1 MKFGFIGAGIVAQTL
16 ARHLLLHGHEVMLS
30 NSRGPET
37 LSDLVSS
44 LGTGAKAGTPI
55 EAAEQDFVI
64 LSVMW
69 PQMPTALSMVPDW
82 TGRVLIDATN
92 RFENMEPLVGEL
104 SGKNSS
110 EIVAQYAPGAR
121 VIKAFNSVPMEW
133 IKNYTEEKPKTVLF
147 MSGDD
152 IQTKQVLQEIWENL
166 GFACIDLGSLSQGG
180 LLQQIGGPLAGLNL
194 NLLERYSVR

>member
-1 MKFGFIGAGIVAQTL
+1 MVNL
-16 ARHLLLHGHEVMLS
+16 PC
-30 NSRGPET
+30 RGPET
-37 LSDLVSS
+37 LSESVSS
-44 LGTGAKAGTPI
+44 LGTGAKSGTPL

-69 PQMPTALSMVPDW
+69 PQMPIALSMVPDW

-92 RFENMEPLVGEL
+92 RFENMEPFVGEL

-133 IKNYTEEKPKTVLF
+133 IKNYTEEKPKTRTF
-147 MSGDD
+147 
-152 IQTKQVLQEIWENL
+152 
-166 GFACIDLGSLSQGG
+166 SQSYGHKTS
-180 LLQQIGGPLAGLNL
+180 
-194 NLLERYSVR
+194 E

>member
-16 ARHLLLHGHEVMLS
+16 ARHLLLYGHEVMLS

-37 LSDLVSS
+37 LSELVSS
-44 LGTGAKAGTPI
+44 LGTGAKSGTPL

-69 PQMPTALSMVPDW
+69 PQMPIALSMVPDW

-104 SGKNSS
+104 S
-110 EIVAQYAPGAR
+110 ERIR
-121 VIKAFNSVPMEW
+121 VKS
-133 IKNYTEEKPKTVLF
+133 
-147 MSGDD
+147 
-152 IQTKQVLQEIWENL
+152 
-166 GFACIDLGSLSQGG
+166 
-180 LLQQIGGPLAGLNL
+180 
-194 NLLERYSVR
+194 